1 MQKDTVLYVLTK
13 SREYLEKKQ
22 IANPRLDAE
31 VLLAHV
37 LQMERIRLYTNYDM
51 VLNES
56 EKDAYRSLL
65 KERATFRPI
74 AYIIGKKDFYDL
86 SFYVDERVLIPRPET
101 EELVE
106 LFFKSL
112 HTSQENAPHILDL
125 CSGSGCIGLSIKHKK
140 PDAHVTL
147 CDISADALTVSTKNA
162 SKIFGDIPTNLDFQQ
177 DNLGETLNSASFDY
191 IISNPPYIPIEE
203 KAGMMPDVVNF
214 EPEQALFL
222 QEPKS
227 FYEKLLSSLQ
237 RLLKPNGEVFIECH
251 SKWTEYLQDIS
262 KNYGF
267 TNIRIILDLSEKSR
281 FLHLS

>member
-13 SREYLEKKQ
+13 SRDFLEKKQ

-51 VLNES
+51 ILNES
-56 EKDAYRSLL
+56 EKDTYRSLL
-65 KERATFRPI
+65 KERATYKPI

-112 HTSQENAPHILDL
+112 DSSQKAVPHILDL
-125 CSGSGCIGLSIKHKK
+125 CSGSGKK
-140 PDAHVTL
+140 PDAHITL
-147 CDISADALTVSTKNA
+147 SDISADALTISKKNA
-162 SKIFGDIPTNLDFQQ
+162 SNIFGDIPSNLNFQQ
-177 DNLGETLNSASFDY
+177 DNLGETLSSASFDY

-203 KAGMMPDVVNF
+203 KTGMMPDVVNF

-222 QEPKS
+222 QQPKS
-227 FYEKLLSSLQ
+227 FYEKLFSSLQ
-237 RLLKPNGEVFIECH
+237 RLLKPNGEVFMECH
-251 SKWTEYLQDIS
+251 SEWTQYLQDIS
-262 KNYGF
+262 TNYGF
-267 TNIRIILDLSEKSR
+267 TNTRTILDLSEKTR